1 MPFVTTALAIAAIGG
16 LATTGISLGE
26 SLANQP
32 SAPSTT
38 PQPLSA
44 TANAQAQS
52 QARTAASQ
60 ASPAPQG
67 ATGTQA
73 LEQQVLSQL
82 FNGNPQYWGDVVA
95 GVSQALGGGSLQS
108 GPQASGTPGVTP
120 SSPGGWNSI
129 LDLLSK
135 SNPSAPGI
143 GTGGGGGGADIAS
156 PLLSG
161 LSNEVFHG
169 FSA

>member
-1 MPFVTTALAIAAIGG
+1 MPPIALAIAAIGSLALGATEFG
-16 LATTGISLGE
+16 LG
-26 SLANQP
+26 LANQP
-32 SAPSTT
+32 SAPSSGT
-38 PQPLSA
+38 QPLSA

-60 ASPAPQG
+60 ATPAPQG

-135 SNPSAPGI
+135 SNPSAPGVT
-143 GTGGGGGGADIAS
+143 GGGGGGGGADIAS
-156 PLLSG
+156 PLLQG
-161 LSNEVFHG
+161 LNNDVFHG
-169 FSA
+169 FSG